1 MGVSVLF
8 DGYIKSKTRLA
19 YLLSTDLPS
28 STIYTKR
35 SIWYLNDSWIWI
47 SVVSEKWNLSINPY
61 ASKLGL
67 ICLQRCS
74 YQHSIALFYPR
85 CLLIFISISDGPL
98 ETIKI
103 NSSHLINQSV
113 KEYRNK
119 MTMPQILE
127 TSRNSSM

>member
-1 MGVSVLF
+1 MGVSLLF
-8 DGYIKSKTRLA
+8 GEYIKSKTRLA
-19 YLLSTDLPS
+19 YLLSTELPL

-47 SVVSEKWNLSINPY
+47 SVVSEKWNFSTNPY
-61 ASKLGL
+61 ALKLGL

-74 YQHSIALFYPR
+74 YQHSMALFYPR
-85 CLLIFISISDGPL
+85 CLLIFISISEGSL

-103 NSSHLINQSV
+103 NSFHLINQSV

-119 MTMPQILE
+119 ITTPQILE
-127 TSRNSSM
+127 TSRNLSM